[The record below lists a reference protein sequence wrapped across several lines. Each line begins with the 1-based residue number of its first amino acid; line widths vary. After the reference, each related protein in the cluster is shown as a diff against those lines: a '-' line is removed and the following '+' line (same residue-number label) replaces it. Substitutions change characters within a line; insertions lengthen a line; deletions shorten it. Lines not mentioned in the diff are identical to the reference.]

1 MFSIPINPVRA
12 TRYPEGGRPRPIKRV
27 QPRPSAEDSP
37 VPRPPYR
44 ALSVLRVEG
53 QDGGLI
59 HNAPEIAATCP
70 TMPIGKAMLLPGS
83 GGSGSSLRVL
93 EDDARLK
100 WAGVWVDLAWCV
112 ADESSVLCE
121 LKDRRRDQ
129 LLFLFSDRSAGTLRK
144 HLPGW
149 RLWSAFCQG
158 AHFAP
163 ASVNLASLLD
173 FLDALATGA
182 KLDRGKGRG
191 GCAKGVVQALRFV
204 ARKLGLESLLKSLCS
219 SPVTSWLASSKTHRR
234 WFPARGFGSLG
245 PGRPCCLHV
254 CSQNSCP
261 HVCMSS

>member
-129 LLFLFSDRSAGTLRK
+129 LLFLFQTVLQAHCGNICQAGDC
-144 HLPGW
+144 GW
-149 RLWSAFCQG
+149 PFVREHISRRHRLIWHPS
-158 AHFAP
+158 
-163 ASVNLASLLD
+163 
-173 FLDALATGA
+173 
-182 KLDRGKGRG
+182 
-191 GCAKGVVQALRFV
+191 
-204 ARKLGLESLLKSLCS
+204 
-219 SPVTSWLASSKTHRR
+219 
-234 WFPARGFGSLG
+234 
-245 PGRPCCLHV
+245 
-254 CSQNSCP
+254 
-261 HVCMSS
+261 